1 MSKNSKSTQKKTIQA
16 SKQTI
21 KRFLA
26 SVKKYRFGLLG
37 SALLALMSAG
47 LVVAGPYLLGLI
59 TTEAFDALRA
69 GQEINFA
76 RISSLLL
83 ILVGLY
89 LISAIVNYVNGYVA
103 AVISA
108 KYAKEMK
115 RQILA
120 KFSRL
125 PMSYFDKTQNGD
137 IMSIMTNDVETI
149 SFSLAQT
156 VSQIITNFTLLVG
169 YLGMMIY
176 ISIPMSA
183 VSVIVVPISMLAVS
197 KVVKKGSEYYKKQR
211 KTLGKLNS
219 EIEENYGGQL
229 LVKANNH
236 AEKSKQDFAT
246 VNEKLYQETFKGEFY
261 GSLTY
266 PITHLFLDLAF
277 VGICLLGGYYALIG
291 ALTVGSIL
299 AFLQYVSRFTQ
310 PIADTAQLSSTI
322 QQTLAAADR
331 VFNFLEE
338 PEEVAE
344 LTLFL
349 ASGKA
354 QFKSII
360 KDGKFRGEVE
370 FSHVNFSY
378 DGVKPIIKDFSIK
391 IEPGMQVAIVGP
403 TGAGKT
409 TIVSLLMR
417 FYDIQSGEIKID
429 GISTKQMKRSEVRG
443 LFGMVLQDTWL
454 FSGTILENLK
464 YGSSNVTFEQVE
476 AAAKMTGVDHFI
488 KSLPDGY
495 ETKISEDSDNI
506 SAGEKQL
513 LTITRAIITN
523 PKMMILDE
531 ATSNVDTRTEQIIQR
546 AFDKLTEGRT
556 SFVIAHRL
564 STIRNADII
573 LVMKEGNIVE
583 HGSHDELMQLDG
595 FYAELYNSQFS
606 EEAE

>member
-1 MSKNSKSTQKKTIQA
+1 MSKNSKTVQKKTTRA

-83 ILVGLY
+83 TLVGLY
-89 LISAIVNYVNGYVA
+89 LISATISYVEGYVA

-108 KYAKEMK
+108 KYAKEIK

-137 IMSIMTNDVETI
+137 TMSIMTNDVETI
-149 SFSLAQT
+149 ASSLSQT
-156 VSQIITNFTLLVG
+156 LSQVITNFTLFIG

-183 VSVIVVPISMLAVS
+183 VSVIVVPISMFAVS

-229 LVKANNH
+229 IVKANNH

-246 VNEKLYQETFKGEFY
+246 VNEKLYQETFNGEFY

-331 VFNFLEE
+331 VFSFLEE

-344 LTLFL
+344 DFT
-349 ASGKA
+349 S

-429 GISTKQMKRSEVRG
+429 GVSTKQMKRSEVRS

-464 YGSSNVTFEQVE
+464 YGASNVTFEQVE
-476 AAAKMTGVDHFI
+476 VAAKMTGVDHFI

-556 SFVIAHRL
+556 SFVITHRL

-583 HGSHDELMQLDG
+583 HGNHDELMKLDG

>member
-1 MSKNSKSTQKKTIQA
+1 MSKNSKSTQKKTARA
-16 SKQTI
+16 SKQTT

-137 IMSIMTNDVETI
+137 TMSIMTNDVETI

-156 VSQIITNFTLLVG
+156 ISQVITNLTLLIG

-291 ALTVGSIL
+291 ALAVGSIL

-338 PEEVAE
+338 PEEAAE
-344 LTLFL
+344 DFT
-349 ASGKA
+349 S
-354 QFKSII
+354 QFKSITR
-360 KDGKFRGEVE
+360 DGKFRGEVE

-429 GISTKQMKRSEVRG
+429 GVSTKQMKRSEVRS

-488 KSLPDGY
+488 KSLPEGY

-583 HGSHDELMQLDG
+583 HDNHDELMKLDG

>member
-21 KRFLA
+21 KRFFA

-37 SALLALMSAG
+37 SALFALMSAG

-83 ILVGLY
+83 TLVGLY
-89 LISAIVNYVNGYVA
+89 LISAVVGYVEGYVA

-108 KYAKEMK
+108 KYAKEIK

-149 SFSLAQT
+149 AFLLAQT
-156 VSQIITNFTLLVG
+156 VSQVITNFTLLVG

-176 ISIPMSA
+176 ISIPMSV
-183 VSVIVVPISMLAVS
+183 VSVVVVPISMLAVS
-197 KVVKKGSEYYKKQR
+197 RVVKKGSEYYKKQR

-229 LVKANNH
+229 LIKANNH

-261 GSLTY
+261 GSLAY

-310 PIADTAQLSSTI
+310 PIADTAQVSSTI

-338 PEEVAE
+338 PEEAAE
-344 LTLFL
+344 DFT
-349 ASGKA
+349 S
-354 QFKSII
+354 QFKTIS
-360 KDGKFRGEVE
+360 KNGKFRGAVE

-378 DGVKPIIKDFSIK
+378 DGVKSIIKDFSIK

-429 GISTKQMKRSEVRG
+429 GVSTKQMRRSEVRS

-464 YGSSNVTFEQVE
+464 YGASNVTFEQVE

-583 HGSHDELMQLDG
+583 HGNHDELMKLDG

>member
-1 MSKNSKSTQKKTIQA
+1 MSKNLKSTQKKTTRA

-26 SVKKYRFGLLG
+26 SVKKYRFGLFG

-83 ILVGLY
+83 TLVGLY
-89 LISAIVNYVNGYVA
+89 LISAIVGYVEGYVA

-108 KYAKEMK
+108 KYAKEIK

-137 IMSIMTNDVETI
+137 TMSIMTNDVETI
-149 SFSLAQT
+149 AFSLAQT
-156 VSQIITNFTLLVG
+156 VSQVITNFTLLVG

-338 PEEVAE
+338 LEEDAE
-344 LTLFL
+344 DLT
-349 ASGKA
+349 S
-354 QFKSII
+354 QFKAIT

-378 DGVKPIIKDFSIK
+378 DGVKSIIKDFSIK

-429 GISTKQMKRSEVRG
+429 GVSTKQMKRSEVRS

-583 HGSHDELMQLDG
+583 HGNHDELMKLDG

>member
-1 MSKNSKSTQKKTIQA
+1 MSKNSKTVQKKTTRA

-83 ILVGLY
+83 TLVGLY
-89 LISAIVNYVNGYVA
+89 LISATISYVEGYVA

-108 KYAKEMK
+108 KYAKEIK

-137 IMSIMTNDVETI
+137 TMSIMTNDVETI
-149 SFSLAQT
+149 ASSLSQT
-156 VSQIITNFTLLVG
+156 LSQVITNFTLFIG

-183 VSVIVVPISMLAVS
+183 VSVIVVPISMFAVS

-229 LVKANNH
+229 IVKANNH

-246 VNEKLYQETFKGEFY
+246 VNEKLYQETFNGEFY

-331 VFNFLEE
+331 VFSFLEE

-344 LTLFL
+344 DFT
-349 ASGKA
+349 S

-429 GISTKQMKRSEVRG
+429 GVSTKQMKRSEVRS

-464 YGSSNVTFEQVE
+464 YGASNVTFEQVE

-513 LTITRAIITN
+513 LIITRAIITN

-583 HGSHDELMQLDG
+583 HGNHDELMKLDG
-595 FYAELYNSQFS
+595 FYAELYNTQFS

>member
-1 MSKNSKSTQKKTIQA
+1 MSKNSKSTQKNTTRA

-76 RISSLLL
+76 RIGSLLL
-83 ILVGLY
+83 TLVGLY
-89 LISAIVNYVNGYVA
+89 LISAIVGYVEGYVA

-108 KYAKEMK
+108 KYAKEIK

-137 IMSIMTNDVETI
+137 TMSIMTNDVETI
-149 SFSLAQT
+149 AFSLAQT

-246 VNEKLYQETFKGEFY
+246 VNEKLCQETFKGEFY

-338 PEEVAE
+338 PEEVDE
-344 LTLFL
+344 DFT
-349 ASGKA
+349 S
-354 QFKSII
+354 QFKAIT

-391 IEPGMQVAIVGP
+391 IAPGMQVAIVGP

-429 GISTKQMKRSEVRG
+429 GVSTKQMKRSEVRS

-583 HGSHDELMQLDG
+583 HGNHDELMKLDG

>member
-1 MSKNSKSTQKKTIQA
+1 MSKNSKTVQKKTTRA

-83 ILVGLY
+83 TLVGLY
-89 LISAIVNYVNGYVA
+89 LISATISYVEGYVA

-108 KYAKEMK
+108 KYAKEIK

-137 IMSIMTNDVETI
+137 TMSIMTNDVETI
-149 SFSLAQT
+149 ASSLSQT
-156 VSQIITNFTLLVG
+156 LSQVITNFTLFIG

-183 VSVIVVPISMLAVS
+183 VSVIVVPISMFAVS

-229 LVKANNH
+229 IVKANNH

-246 VNEKLYQETFKGEFY
+246 VNEKLYQETFNGEFY

-331 VFNFLEE
+331 VFSFLEE

-344 LTLFL
+344 DFT
-349 ASGKA
+349 S

-429 GISTKQMKRSEVRG
+429 GVSTKQMKRSEVRS

-464 YGSSNVTFEQVE
+464 YGASNVTFEQVE

-513 LTITRAIITN
+513 LIITRAIITN

-583 HGSHDELMQLDG
+583 HGNHDELMKLDG

>member
-1 MSKNSKSTQKKTIQA
+1 MSKNSKTVQKKTTRA

-83 ILVGLY
+83 TLVGLY
-89 LISAIVNYVNGYVA
+89 LISATISYVEGYVA

-108 KYAKEMK
+108 KYAKEIK

-137 IMSIMTNDVETI
+137 TMSIMTNDVETI
-149 SFSLAQT
+149 ASSLSQT
-156 VSQIITNFTLLVG
+156 LSQVITNFTLFIG

-183 VSVIVVPISMLAVS
+183 VSVIVVPISMFAVS

-229 LVKANNH
+229 IVKANNH

-246 VNEKLYQETFKGEFY
+246 VNEKLYQETFNGEFY

-331 VFNFLEE
+331 VFSFLEE

-344 LTLFL
+344 DFT
-349 ASGKA
+349 S

-429 GISTKQMKRSEVRG
+429 GVSTKQMKRSEVRS

-464 YGSSNVTFEQVE
+464 YGASNVTFEQVE

-513 LTITRAIITN
+513 LIITRAIITN

-583 HGSHDELMQLDG
+583 NGNNDELMNLDG

>member
-1 MSKNSKSTQKKTIQA
+1 MSKNSKSTQKKTVRA

-21 KRFLA
+21 RRFLA
-26 SVKKYRFGLLG
+26 SVKKYRFGLFG

-83 ILVGLY
+83 TLVGLY
-89 LISAIVNYVNGYVA
+89 LISATISYVEGYVA

-137 IMSIMTNDVETI
+137 TMSIMTNDVETI
-149 SFSLAQT
+149 ASSLSQT
-156 VSQIITNFTLLVG
+156 LSQVITNFTLLVG

-229 LVKANNH
+229 IIKANNH

-246 VNEKLYQETFKGEFY
+246 VNEKLYRETFKGEFY

-277 VGICLLGGYYALIG
+277 VGICLLGGHYALIG

-338 PEEVAE
+338 PEEAAE
-344 LTLFL
+344 DFT
-349 ASGKA
+349 S
-354 QFKSII
+354 QFKAIT

-429 GISTKQMKRSEVRG
+429 GVSTKQMKRSEVRS

-476 AAAKMTGVDHFI
+476 AAAKMTGVGHFI

-583 HGSHDELMQLDG
+583 HGNHDELMKLDG

>member
-1 MSKNSKSTQKKTIQA
+1 MSKDSKSTQKKTTRA

-21 KRFLA
+21 KRFLS

-89 LISAIVNYVNGYVA
+89 LISAIVSYIEGYVA

-137 IMSIMTNDVETI
+137 TMSIMTNDVETI
-149 SFSLAQT
+149 AFSLAQT
-156 VSQIITNFTLLVG
+156 VSQVITNFTLLVG

-229 LVKANNH
+229 LIKANNH

-344 LTLFL
+344 DFV
-349 ASGKA
+349 S
-354 QFKSII
+354 QFKSIV

-370 FSHVNFSY
+370 FSHINFSY

-391 IEPGMQVAIVGP
+391 IEPGIQVAIVGP

-429 GISTKQMKRSEVRG
+429 GVSTKQMKRSEVRS

-464 YGSSNVTFEQVE
+464 YGASNVTFEQVE

-583 HGSHDELMQLDG
+583 HGNHDELMKLDG

>member
-1 MSKNSKSTQKKTIQA
+1 MSKNSKSAQKKTTRA

-26 SVKKYRFGLLG
+26 SVKKYRLGLLG

-69 GQEINFA
+69 GQEINFT

-83 ILVGLY
+83 TLVGLY

-108 KYAKEMK
+108 KYAKEIK

-137 IMSIMTNDVETI
+137 TMSIMTNDVETI
-149 SFSLAQT
+149 AYSLAQT
-156 VSQIITNFTLLVG
+156 ISQVITNLTLLIG

-176 ISIPMSA
+176 ISVPMSA

-197 KVVKKGSEYYKKQR
+197 KVVKNGSEYYKKQR

-229 LVKANNH
+229 IVKANNH

-261 GSLTY
+261 GSLPY

-291 ALTVGSIL
+291 ALTVGNIL

-310 PIADTAQLSSTI
+310 PIADTAQLSSMI

-344 LTLFL
+344 DFT
-349 ASGKA
+349 S

-360 KDGKFRGEVE
+360 EDEKFRGEVE

-378 DGVKPIIKDFSIK
+378 DGIKPIIKDFSIK

-429 GISTKQMKRSEVRG
+429 GVSTKQMKRSEVRS
-443 LFGMVLQDTWL
+443 LFGMVLQDAWL

-476 AAAKMTGVDHFI
+476 AAAKMIGVDHFI

-583 HGSHDELMQLDG
+583 HGNHDELMKLDG

>member
-1 MSKNSKSTQKKTIQA
+1 MSKNSKSTQKKTTRA

-83 ILVGLY
+83 TLVGLY
-89 LISAIVNYVNGYVA
+89 LISAIVSYVEGYVA

-120 KFSRL
+120 KISRL

-137 IMSIMTNDVETI
+137 TMSIMTNDVETI
-149 SFSLAQT
+149 ASSLSQT
-156 VSQIITNFTLLVG
+156 LSQVITNFTLLVG

-229 LVKANNH
+229 IIKANNH

-246 VNEKLYQETFKGEFY
+246 VNEKLYQETFNGEFY

-338 PEEVAE
+338 PEE
-344 LTLFL
+344 
-349 ASGKA
+349 ASEDFTS
-354 QFKSII
+354 QFKSIT

-378 DGVKPIIKDFSIK
+378 DDVKPIIKDFSVK
-391 IEPGMQVAIVGP
+391 IDPGMQVAIVGP

-429 GISTKQMKRSEVRG
+429 GISTKQMKRSEVRS

-476 AAAKMTGVDHFI
+476 AAAKMTGIDHFI

-564 STIRNADII
+564 STIRNADVI

-583 HGSHDELMQLDG
+583 HGSHDELMKLDG

>member
-1 MSKNSKSTQKKTIQA
+1 MSKNLKNEKKKTIRA

-26 SVKKYRFGLLG
+26 SVKRYRFGLLG

-59 TTEAFDALRA
+59 TTEAFDALRTS
-69 GQEINFA
+69 QEINFA

-83 ILVGLY
+83 TLVGLY
-89 LISAIVNYVNGYVA
+89 LISAIVSYVEGYVA

-137 IMSIMTNDVETI
+137 TMSIMTNDVETI
-149 SFSLAQT
+149 ASSLSQT
-156 VSQIITNFTLLVG
+156 LSQIITNFTLLVG

-229 LVKANNH
+229 IIKANNH

-261 GSLTY
+261 DSLTY

-338 PEEVAE
+338 PEEAAE
-344 LTLFL
+344 DFT
-349 ASGKA
+349 S
-354 QFKSII
+354 QFKSIT

-429 GISTKQMKRSEVRG
+429 GVSTKQMKRSEVRS

-476 AAAKMTGVDHFI
+476 AAAKMTGIDHFI

-583 HGSHDELMQLDG
+583 HGNHDELMKLDG

>member
-1 MSKNSKSTQKKTIQA
+1 MSKNSKTVQKKTTRA

-21 KRFLA
+21 KCFLA
-26 SVKKYRFGLLG
+26 SVKKYRFGLLS

-83 ILVGLY
+83 TLVGLY
-89 LISAIVNYVNGYVA
+89 LISATISYVEGYVA

-108 KYAKEMK
+108 KYAKEIK

-137 IMSIMTNDVETI
+137 TMSIMTNDVETI
-149 SFSLAQT
+149 ASSLSQT
-156 VSQIITNFTLLVG
+156 LSQVITNFTLFIG

-183 VSVIVVPISMLAVS
+183 VSVIVVPISMFAVS

-229 LVKANNH
+229 IVKANNH

-246 VNEKLYQETFKGEFY
+246 VNEKLYQETFNGEFY

-291 ALTVGSIL
+291 ALAVGSIL

-338 PEEVAE
+338 PEEAAE
-344 LTLFL
+344 DFT
-349 ASGKA
+349 S

-429 GISTKQMKRSEVRG
+429 GVSTKQMKRSEVRS
-443 LFGMVLQDTWL
+443 LFGMVLQDAWL

-476 AAAKMTGVDHFI
+476 AAAKMIGVDHFI

-583 HGSHDELMQLDG
+583 HGNHDELMKLDG

>member
-1 MSKNSKSTQKKTIQA
+1 MSKNSKSTQKETIRA
-16 SKQTI
+16 SRQTI

-37 SALLALMSAG
+37 SALFALMSAG

-83 ILVGLY
+83 TLVGLY
-89 LISAIVNYVNGYVA
+89 LISAIVSYVEGYVA

-137 IMSIMTNDVETI
+137 TMSIMTNDVETI
-149 SFSLAQT
+149 AFSLAQT
-156 VSQIITNFTLLVG
+156 VSQVITNFTLLVG

-197 KVVKKGSEYYKKQR
+197 KVVKKGSEYYRKQR

-291 ALTVGSIL
+291 ALTVGGIL

-344 LTLFL
+344 DFT
-349 ASGKA
+349 S
-354 QFKSII
+354 QFKSIA

-378 DGVKPIIKDFSIK
+378 DGVKTIIQDFSIK

-429 GISTKQMKRSEVRG
+429 GVSTKQMKRSEVRS

-583 HGSHDELMQLDG
+583 HGNHDELMKLDG

>member
-1 MSKNSKSTQKKTIQA
+1 MSKNSKSTQKKTTRS

-26 SVKKYRFGLLG
+26 SVKKYRFSLLG

-83 ILVGLY
+83 TLVGLY
-89 LISAIVNYVNGYVA
+89 LISATISYVEGYVA

-137 IMSIMTNDVETI
+137 TMSIMTNDVETI
-149 SFSLAQT
+149 ASSLSQT
-156 VSQIITNFTLLVG
+156 LSQIITNFTLLVG

-229 LVKANNH
+229 IIKANNH

-261 GSLTY
+261 GSLIY

-338 PEEVAE
+338 PEE
-344 LTLFL
+344 
-349 ASGKA
+349 ASEDFTS
-354 QFKSII
+354 QFKSIT

-429 GISTKQMKRSEVRG
+429 GVSTKQMKRSEVRS

-546 AFDKLTEGRT
+546 SFDKLTEGRT

-564 STIRNADII
+564 STIRSADII

-583 HGSHDELMQLDG
+583 HGNHDELMKLDG

>member
-1 MSKNSKSTQKKTIQA
+1 MSKNSKSTQKKTSRA

-26 SVKKYRFGLLG
+26 SVKKYRFGLFG
-37 SALLALMSAG
+37 SALLALLSAG

-83 ILVGLY
+83 TLVGLY
-89 LISAIVNYVNGYVA
+89 LISAIVSYVEGYVA

-137 IMSIMTNDVETI
+137 TMSIMTNDVETI
-149 SFSLAQT
+149 AFSLAQT
-156 VSQIITNFTLLVG
+156 VSQVITNFTLLIG

-229 LVKANNH
+229 IVKANNH

-261 GSLTY
+261 GSFTY

-344 LTLFL
+344 DF
-349 ASGKA
+349 AS
-354 QFKSII
+354 QFKSIV

-370 FSHVNFSY
+370 FSHINFSY

-429 GISTKQMKRSEVRG
+429 GISTKQMKRSEVRS

-476 AAAKMTGVDHFI
+476 AAARMTGIDHFI
-488 KSLPDGY
+488 KSLPDSY

-546 AFDKLTEGRT
+546 TFDKLTEGRT

-583 HGSHDELMQLDG
+583 HGNHDELMKLDG

>member
-1 MSKNSKSTQKKTIQA
+1 MLKNSKNTQKKTTRA

-26 SVKKYRFGLLG
+26 SVKKYRLGLLG

-76 RISSLLL
+76 RISLLL
-83 ILVGLY
+83 LTLVGLY

-137 IMSIMTNDVETI
+137 TMSIMTNDVETI
-149 SFSLAQT
+149 AFSLAQT
-156 VSQIITNFTLLVG
+156 ISQVITNFTLLVG

-176 ISIPMSA
+176 ISIPMSV

-197 KVVKKGSEYYKKQR
+197 KVVKKSSEYYKKQR

-229 LVKANNH
+229 IVKANNH

-246 VNEKLYQETFKGEFY
+246 VNEKLYQETFNGEFY

-338 PEEVAE
+338 PEE
-344 LTLFL
+344 
-349 ASGKA
+349 ASEDFTS
-354 QFKSII
+354 QFKSIT

-378 DGVKPIIKDFSIK
+378 DDVKPIIKDFSVK
-391 IEPGMQVAIVGP
+391 IDPGMQVAIVGP

-429 GISTKQMKRSEVRG
+429 GISTKQMKRSEVRS

-476 AAAKMTGVDHFI
+476 AAAKMTGIDHFI

-564 STIRNADII
+564 STIRNADVI

-583 HGSHDELMQLDG
+583 HGSHDELMKLDG

>member
-1 MSKNSKSTQKKTIQA
+1 MSKNSKSTQKKTARA

-83 ILVGLY
+83 TLVGLY
-89 LISAIVNYVNGYVA
+89 LISATISYVEGYVA

-108 KYAKEMK
+108 KYAKEIK

-137 IMSIMTNDVETI
+137 TMSIMTNDVETI
-149 SFSLAQT
+149 ASSLSQT
-156 VSQIITNFTLLVG
+156 LSQVITNFTLFIG

-183 VSVIVVPISMLAVS
+183 VSVIVVPISMFAVS

-229 LVKANNH
+229 IVKANNH

-246 VNEKLYQETFKGEFY
+246 VNEKLYQETFNGEFY

-291 ALTVGSIL
+291 ALAVGSIL

-338 PEEVAE
+338 PEEAAE
-344 LTLFL
+344 DFT
-349 ASGKA
+349 S

-429 GISTKQMKRSEVRG
+429 GVSTKQMKRSEVRS
-443 LFGMVLQDTWL
+443 LFGMVLQDAWL

-476 AAAKMTGVDHFI
+476 AAAKMIGVDHFI

-583 HGSHDELMQLDG
+583 HGNHDELMKLDG

>member
-1 MSKNSKSTQKKTIQA
+1 M
-16 SKQTI
+16 
-21 KRFLA
+21 
-26 SVKKYRFGLLG
+26 
-37 SALLALMSAG
+37 
-47 LVVAGPYLLGLI
+47 
-59 TTEAFDALRA
+59 
-69 GQEINFA
+69 
-76 RISSLLL
+76 
-83 ILVGLY
+83 
-89 LISAIVNYVNGYVA
+89 
-103 AVISA
+103 
-108 KYAKEMK
+108 
-115 RQILA
+115 
-120 KFSRL
+120 
-125 PMSYFDKTQNGD
+125 
-137 IMSIMTNDVETI
+137 
-149 SFSLAQT
+149 
-156 VSQIITNFTLLVG
+156 
-169 YLGMMIY
+169 
-176 ISIPMSA
+176 
-183 VSVIVVPISMLAVS
+183 
-197 KVVKKGSEYYKKQR
+197 
-211 KTLGKLNS
+211 
-219 EIEENYGGQL
+219 
-229 LVKANNH
+229 
-236 AEKSKQDFAT
+236 
-246 VNEKLYQETFKGEFY
+246 
-261 GSLTY
+261 
-266 PITHLFLDLAF
+266 
-277 VGICLLGGYYALIG
+277 GICLLGGYYALTG
-291 ALTVGSIL
+291 VLAVGSIL

-338 PEEVAE
+338 PEEVDE
-344 LTLFL
+344 DFT
-349 ASGKA
+349 S
-354 QFKSII
+354 QFKSIT

-429 GISTKQMKRSEVRG
+429 GISTKQMKRSEVRS

-488 KSLPDGY
+488 KSLSDGY

-583 HGSHDELMQLDG
+583 HGNHDELMKLDG

>member
-1 MSKNSKSTQKKTIQA
+1 MSKNSKSTQKKTTGA

-37 SALLALMSAG
+37 SAILALMSAG

-83 ILVGLY
+83 TLVGLY
-89 LISAIVNYVNGYVA
+89 LISAIVNYVNGYIA

-108 KYAKEMK
+108 KYAKEIK

-137 IMSIMTNDVETI
+137 TMSIMTNDVETI
-149 SFSLAQT
+149 AFSLAQT
-156 VSQIITNFTLLVG
+156 VSQVITNLTLLIG

-197 KVVKKGSEYYKKQR
+197 KAVKKGSEYYKKQR

-246 VNEKLYQETFKGEFY
+246 VNEKLYQETFNGEFY

-344 LTLFL
+344 DFV
-349 ASGKA
+349 S
-354 QFKSII
+354 QFKSIV

-370 FSHVNFSY
+370 FSHINFSY

-391 IEPGMQVAIVGP
+391 IEPGIQVAIVGP

-429 GISTKQMKRSEVRG
+429 GVSTKQMKRSEVRS

-464 YGSSNVTFEQVE
+464 YGASNVTFEQVE

-583 HGSHDELMQLDG
+583 HGNHDELMKLDG